1 MPAWI
6 SVRSPRLPYASA
18 LKPTV
23 KPEHSWLARY
33 SVAVISVL
41 VALVLML
48 LLNPWVPMQGSPFL
62 IFYAAVMISAWY
74 GGLGPGGMAIALST
88 LAAKYFFIESVRN
101 WSFASP
107 SDVIRLIVFI
117 LVSLLVCSLSATRRR
132 LVSAL
137 RVEHDL
143 KSAVISTA
151 GSLILV
157 LDRQGRIVEFNRAC
171 ERTTGYSFAEV
182 QGKYPWDLF
191 LPTEEVDSVQEAF
204 RKLRAGIYPADYEG
218 TWITRAGDRRLI
230 AWSNTVLLDDWNFVR
245 FVISTGIDITDRK
258 QAEKDLQETN
268 QTLQALIHS
277 APLSITVVD
286 QSGLVKLWNPA
297 AERTFGWTKE
307 EAHGEPLPT
316 VPADRWKEF
325 KYNISS
331 TLRGELLN
339 GIEVIRQRKDGTLV
353 ELALWTAAL
362 RGNTPQADSV
372 MAIMA
377 DLSPLKRAEAALK
390 LSQERLTSFF
400 EGNIIGIVFGDL
412 SGIID
417 QANDAFLQLIGYS
430 REELENRELRWTDI
444 TPPEYAD
451 QDRQGI
457 AEARESGAC
466 TPFEKEYIRKDGD
479 RVPVLLGFTLLG
491 DDRQQFI
498 AFVLDLTERK
508 RLEQVLRR
516 QAEELAEANRM
527 KDEFL
532 AVLSH
537 ELRTPLNSMLGW
549 SRLLQNRQLDAATT
563 TRALETIERNAR
575 LQAQLIED
583 ILDVSK
589 MIRGKLRLHPRP
601 IQLKPVVDAAIDS
614 MRPTAEAKGVSL
626 QGEFTPLS
634 EVVMGDPDRLQQ
646 VFWNLLSNA
655 IKFTPKGGRVEIRLS
670 MISSPASLVEGSVQA
685 DDPQHQTQ
693 YAQVQ
698 VTDTGKGISPDF
710 LPFVFDRFRQADS
723 SITRNDGGLGLGL
736 AIVRHL
742 VELHGG
748 SVWAESEGLGSGAT
762 FTVRLPLL
770 GDRQNELT
778 DTIRHDQSSDANPP
792 AYLVNMPLSES
803 AIAVSQ
809 VSADVTPLPQTQLLT
824 GLKILLVDD
833 EADIREALRA
843 ILGEQGAIVAVA
855 ASVAEA
861 LSLMTTAETN
871 PSAEVWK
878 PDVLISDLSMPHE
891 DGYFLIRQ
899 VRQFQANHDSFTPAL
914 ALTDGICQSDHKQAL
929 IEGFQMS
936 LPKPIEPNTFIRA
949 LMYLTGRIVPLSE
962 E

>member
-6 SVRSPRLPYASA
+6 PLRSPRLPYGSA
-18 LKPTV
+18 LRTTV

-33 SVAVISVL
+33 GVAVMAVL
-41 VALVLML
+41 LALVLML
-48 LLNPWVPMQGSPFL
+48 LLNPWIPMQGSPFL
-62 IFYAAVMISAWY
+62 IFYAAVMVSGWY
-74 GGLGPGGMAIALST
+74 GGLGPGGVAIALST
-88 LAAKYFFIESVRN
+88 LAAKYFFIESVGS
-101 WSFASP
+101 WSFTNP
-107 SDVIRLIVFI
+107 SDAIRLIVFM

-182 QGKYPWDLF
+182 QAKHPWDLF
-191 LPTEEVDSVQEAF
+191 LPTEEVDSVQEVF

-218 TWITRAGDRRLI
+218 TWITRSGDRRLI
-230 AWSNTVLLDDWNFVR
+230 AWSNTVLLDDRNFVR
-245 FVISTGIDITDRK
+245 FIISTGIDITDRK
-258 QAEKDLQETN
+258 QAERDLQATN

-277 APLSITVVD
+277 SPLSITVVD

-297 AERTFGWTKE
+297 AERTFGWTKA
-307 EAHGEPLPT
+307 EAQRKPLPT
-316 VPADRWKEF
+316 VPSDRWEEF
-325 KYNISS
+325 EFNIAS

-339 GIEVIRQRKDGTLV
+339 GVEVIRQRQDGTLV

-362 RGNTPQADSV
+362 RGNTPQDDSI

-377 DLSPLKRAEAALK
+377 DLSALKQAEAALK

-412 SGIID
+412 SGMID

-430 REELENRELRWTDI
+430 REEMENGELRWTEI

-451 QDRQGI
+451 RDQSGI

-466 TPFEKEYIRKDGD
+466 TPFEKEYICKNGD

-491 DDRQQFI
+491 EDRQQFI

-563 TRALETIERNAR
+563 ARALETIERNAR
-575 LQAQLIED
+575 MQAQLIED

-589 MIRGKLRLHPRP
+589 MIRGKLRLQPRP

-614 MRPTAEAKGVSL
+614 MRPTAEAKGVIL
-626 QGEFTPLS
+626 QGEFASLADA
-634 EVVMGDPDRLQQ
+634 VLGDPDRLQQ

-655 IKFTPKGGRVEIRLS
+655 IKFTPKGGRVEMRLS
-670 MISSPASLVEGSVQA
+670 IVSSHSSLGEGSVQV
-685 DDPQHQTQ
+685 DDQGQLNQ

-698 VTDTGKGISPDF
+698 VIDTGKGISPDF

-723 SITRNDGGLGLGL
+723 SMTRIDGGLGLGL

-742 VELHGG
+742 IELHGG
-748 SVWAESEGLGSGAT
+748 SVWAESAGLGLGAT

-770 GDRQNELT
+770 GDRPNELN
-778 DTIRHDQSSDANPP
+778 DAIHHDQRADAHPP
-792 AYLVNMPLSES
+792 SYLVNMPLSES

-809 VSADVTPLPQTQLLT
+809 VSADMTPTPPQTQLLAD
-824 GLKILLVDD
+824 LKILLVDD
-833 EADIREALRA
+833 EADMREALRA
-843 ILGEQGAIVAVA
+843 VLREQGATVAVA

-861 LSLMTTAETN
+861 LSLMTTAEAN
-871 PSAEVWK
+871 SAAAAWK

-899 VRQFQANHDSFTPAL
+899 VRQLQANHDTFTPAL
-914 ALTDGICQSDHKQAL
+914 ALTDGISQADHKQSL
-929 IEGFQMS
+929 MEGFQMS
-936 LPKPIEPNTFIRA
+936 LPKPIEPNTLIKA
-949 LMYLTGRIVPLSE
+949 LLYLTGRTE
-962 E
+962 N